1 MNNLTVCLVFF
12 SGVFCSFIFTF
23 LSSQYVPNESLNE
36 QLARRELIV
45 EKKRKILEQSKKL
58 FFIPEESQL
67 SLLVSEEEHSIDS
80 LIFETIENEHSKTG
94 KN

>member
-1 MNNLTVCLVFF
+1 M
-12 SGVFCSFIFTF
+12 
-23 LSSQYVPNESLNE
+23 
-36 QLARRELIV
+36 

-80 LIFETIENEHSKTG
+80 LIFEKIENEHSKTG